1 MACIADY
8 PFPLPE
14 EHPRKRR
21 RLNTLWDVLPCHDQA
36 QQTLIFSGQG
46 LGNGGFLFSS
56 AGVSLPHKTC
66 STRNESP
73 PWRDDDKDGHYMF
86 ALGENLTHRYK
97 IVRKMGEGTFG
108 QVLEC
113 WDRESREFVA
123 IKIVRGIEKYRD
135 AARVEISVLH
145 EVAKY
150 DRTGT
155 LCVRMQNWFDYRNH
169 ICIVFEKLGPSLYD
183 CLKKNNYYPFP
194 IDIVRELGRQLLESV
209 AYMHRLHLIHTDLKP
224 ENILFVSSEYVKVPN
239 YKNISRKSSVLQDG
253 TFYMRLPK
261 STAIKLIDFGSAT
274 FEDKKHSSE
283 ISTRHYRA
291 PEVILGLGW
300 SYPAD
305 IWSVGCILVEL
316 CSGETLFQTHENLE
330 HLAMME
336 RVLGPL
342 PQHMIRRADGRC
354 EKYLRNGSR
363 LNFPEGASSKESIK
377 AVRRLPRLRN
387 LVMEHADHSAGL
399 LIDLLEGLLKFD
411 PSQRLQA
418 REALNHPFFAQEFKR
433 FPNLSL

>member
-86 ALGENLTHRYK
+86 ELGDNLTPRYK
-97 IVRKMGEGTFG
+97 ILSKMGEGTFG
-108 QVLEC
+108 QVVEC
-113 WDRESREFVA
+113 WDRQSRELVA
-123 IKIVRGIEKYRD
+123 IKIVRGLEKYRD
-135 AARVEISVLH
+135 AAMIEIDVLC
-145 EVAKY
+145 EVGRNDK
-150 DRTGT
+150 RGNR
-155 LCVRMQNWFDYRNH
+155 CVQMRNWFDYRNH
-169 ICIVFEKLGPSLYD
+169 ICIVFEKLGLSLYD
-183 CLKKNNYYPFP
+183 FLRKNSYCPFP
-194 IDIVRELGRQLLESV
+194 IDLVREIGRQLLESV
-209 AYMHRLHLIHTDLKP
+209 AYMHSLQLIHTDLKP
-224 ENILFVSSEYVKVPN
+224 ENVLFVSLEHVKW
-239 YKNISRKSSVLQDG
+239 SLQNREG
-253 TFYMRLPK
+253 LKLPK
-261 STAIKLIDFGSAT
+261 TSAVKLIDFGSTT
-274 FEDKKHSSE
+274 FENQNHSS
-283 ISTRHYRA
+283 IVSTRHYRA

-300 SYPAD
+300 SYPCD

-316 CSGETLFQTHENLE
+316 CTGETLFQTHENLE